1 MTKKI
6 ESLLY
11 EADRFIKNGQ
21 NNAPISEAL
30 ASIGFVAAN
39 WTEGQSKWNEAKT
52 AIEADGTAHAIQMG
66 ATDDFNEKF
75 TKTWAQAQMLAK
87 LSVLTFDGDTEKL
100 ARLGLHQKR
109 NAATGESE
117 LAWPMDKSWAHYL
130 YWARNLYEAIG
141 KNAELAAV
149 LAGMGYPEAKLTA
162 EAADVEAAATAD
174 LAQEAR
180 KAEAQQATVVR
191 DEQVAAIEA
200 WLRGAKKR
208 AKLVVKDRQLLE
220 MLGMGVRR

>member
-1 MTKKI
+1 
-6 ESLLY
+6 
-11 EADRFIKNGQ
+11 
-21 NNAPISEAL
+21 
-30 ASIGFVAAN
+30 
-39 WTEGQSKWNEAKT
+39 
-52 AIEADGTAHAIQMG
+52 
-66 ATDDFNEKF
+66 
-75 TKTWAQAQMLAK
+75 
-87 LSVLTFDGDTEKL
+87 
-100 ARLGLHQKR
+100 
-109 NAATGESE
+109 
-117 LAWPMDKSWAHYL
+117 L